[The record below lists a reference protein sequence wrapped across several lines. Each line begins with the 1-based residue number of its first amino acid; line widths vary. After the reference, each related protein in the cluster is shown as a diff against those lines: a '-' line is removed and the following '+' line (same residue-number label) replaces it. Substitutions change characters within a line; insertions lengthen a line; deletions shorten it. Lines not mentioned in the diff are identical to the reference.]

1 MLCFHFSTS
10 LGQGYQARPGG
21 PGYQGAPGYQS
32 TAPGYG
38 QGYQAQQGYQQ
49 HPPGQQGMPG
59 MGYPAQPGYPSAPPP
74 SAHGMPA
81 PPPGAD
87 PTLWNWFI
95 TVDHDKSGQITG
107 NELKQALINGNWTQF
122 NDETCRLMI
131 SMFFVIINLS
141 QYLVATN

>member
-1 MLCFHFSTS
+1 MP
-10 LGQGYQARPGG
+10 LGQGYQARPGA
-21 PGYQGAPGYQS
+21 PANQGAPGYQQPPGQHG
-32 TAPGYG
+32 APGYG

-49 HPPGQQGMPG
+49 RPPAHQGMQ
-59 MGYPAQPGYPSAPPP
+59 GYHSQPGYPSAPPP
-74 SAHGMPA
+74 GGPHGMPA

-95 TVDHDKSGQITG
+95 TVDHDKSGQITA

-131 SMFFVIINLS
+131 SMLNLHKFS
-141 QYLVATN
+141 LVLDYCIY